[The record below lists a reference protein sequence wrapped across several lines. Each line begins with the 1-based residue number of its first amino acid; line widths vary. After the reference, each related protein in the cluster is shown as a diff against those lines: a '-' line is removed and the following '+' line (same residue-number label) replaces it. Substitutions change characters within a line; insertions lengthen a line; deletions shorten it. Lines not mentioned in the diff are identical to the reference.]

1 MPKDILEE
9 VVFARPRVGEDGGKV
24 VDGQGFGCIDAR
36 DLVEQRGV
44 VGLTLG
50 QSLGV
55 AWQEISMPDFGRDVL
70 GTDELA
76 GLFNQKLLGL
86 DPDGIPA
93 EFSSHRRDDPK
104 SAPPFAKEVP
114 DRKLKGFY
122 CVHGAIN
129 IAKVASDILLDR
141 PAVPGVPIGL

>member
-9 VVFARPRVGEDGGKV
+9 VVFAGPRVGEDGGKV
-24 VDGQGFGCIDAR
+24 VDGQGLGCIDAG

-50 QSLGV
+50 QSLGA

-70 GTDELA
+70 GTDELS

-86 DPDGIPA
+86 DPDGIPT

-104 SAPPFAKEVP
+104 SASPFAKEVP
-114 DRKLKGFY
+114 DRKFLGFHSM
-122 CVHGAIN
+122 HGAID
-129 IAKVASDILLDR
+129 IAEVASDILLDR

>member
-1 MPKDILEE
+1 M
-9 VVFARPRVGEDGGKV
+9 
-24 VDGQGFGCIDAR
+24 
-36 DLVEQRGV
+36 

-50 QSLGV
+50 QSLGA

-76 GLFNQKLLGL
+76 SLFNQKLLGL

-104 SAPPFAKEVP
+104 SASPFAKEVP
-114 DRKLKGFY
+114 DRKFLGFHSM
-122 CVHGAIN
+122 HGAIN
-129 IAKVASDILLDR
+129 IAEVASDILLDR
-141 PAVPGVPIGL
+141 PAVPGVPIGLKPLIGLGQQRFDLLGSIPARISGRVVWT

>member
-55 AWQEISMPDFGRDVL
+55 AWQEIAMPDFGRDVL
-70 GTDELA
+70 GTEELA
-76 GLFNQKLLGL
+76 GLFN
-86 DPDGIPA
+86 
-93 EFSSHRRDDPK
+93 
-104 SAPPFAKEVP
+104 
-114 DRKLKGFY
+114 
-122 CVHGAIN
+122 
-129 IAKVASDILLDR
+129 
-141 PAVPGVPIGL
+141 